1 MKKEIFVFF
10 IFLVRLPIWAAT
22 FLVPQ
27 QQTTIQAGIDA
38 ATDGDT
44 VLVADGLY
52 TGVGNVNLD
61 FKGKSITVK
70 SVSSAEKCIID
81 CLMKY
86 RNDTKNKKFCQVK
99 KNEKNLDLLYFLW

>member
-10 IFLVRLPIWAAT
+10 IFLVHLPIWAAT
-22 FLVPQ
+22 VLVPQ

-38 ATDGDT
+38 AADGDT
-44 VLVADGLY
+44 VLVANGLY
-52 TGVGNVNLD
+52 TGLGNVNLD

-81 CLMKY
+81 CQKANQT
-86 RNDTKNKKFCQVK
+86 RPQTKIW
-99 KNEKNLDLLYFLW
+99 EKTKTEWP